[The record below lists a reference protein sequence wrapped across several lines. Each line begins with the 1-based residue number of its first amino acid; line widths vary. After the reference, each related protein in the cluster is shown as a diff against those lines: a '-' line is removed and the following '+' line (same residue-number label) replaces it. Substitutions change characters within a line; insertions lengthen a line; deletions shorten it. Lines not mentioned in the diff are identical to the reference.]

1 MKFTK
6 ATYKTNIPEK
16 VESAKDIL
24 EFEKFGNVH
33 SNGQSD
39 MDFVYHNVQKIID
52 ENKNVQTVKSPSC
65 DNTLLFISSMGNKTD
80 FNKSVDTIIEF
91 NNDINVYLYPSE
103 VIEECT
109 EDAWYYPNLDLIVLK
124 YNGEI
129 LMKLI

>member
-1 MKFTK
+1 MKFIK
-6 ATYKTNIPEK
+6 ATYKTNIPEN
-16 VESAKDIL
+16 VESVKDIL
-24 EFEKFGNVH
+24 EFEKFGNVQ
-33 SNGQSD
+33 SNGQND

-65 DNTLLFISSMGNKTD
+65 DNTLLFISSLGNKTD
-80 FNKSVDTIIEF
+80 FNKSVDSIIEF

-109 EDAWYYPNLDLIVLK
+109 EDAWYYPNLDLIVMK